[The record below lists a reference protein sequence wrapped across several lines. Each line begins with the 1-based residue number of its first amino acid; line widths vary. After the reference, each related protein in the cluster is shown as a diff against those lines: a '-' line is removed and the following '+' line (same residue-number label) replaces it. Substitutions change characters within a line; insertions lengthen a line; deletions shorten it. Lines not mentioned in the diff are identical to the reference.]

1 MAEIQLARIRSIYGD
16 IKGLLSQIPQPDKSS
31 YISAFL
37 VNGYNSAIDELSQ
50 VTNTDYSRYKI
61 TAEARVPAH
70 SRGPHYYSTSVRP
83 QIGRVISR
91 LEEEYGFGKND
102 NNQSSPSI
110 VIFNK
115 NQNEISLQINYT
127 INDLI
132 DKTGNDEGKTQL
144 RELRDE
150 LEKKDKNWEKIKG
163 ILIWILNFSKD
174 LFLEILPII
183 IQKKL

>member
-1 MAEIQLARIRSIYGD
+1 MAEIQLVRIKSIYGD
-16 IKGLLSQIPQPDKSS
+16 IKGLLSQIPQPDKDP
-31 YISAFL
+31 YISAFI
-37 VNGYNSAIDELSQ
+37 VNGFNSTVDELSRI
-50 VTNTDYSRYKI
+50 TNTDYSQYKV
-61 TAEARVPAH
+61 TAEVMVP
-70 SRGPHYYSTSVRP
+70 RGPSTGFYYSVSVRP

-91 LEEEYGFGKND
+91 LEEEYGFGRD
-102 NNQSSPSI
+102 NNQSSPNV

-115 NQNEISLQINYT
+115 NQNEISLQIDYT

-132 DKTGNDEGKTQL
+132 DKTSDDESKTQL

-150 LEKKDKNWEKIKG
+150 LEKKDKNWEKIKR

-183 IQKKL
+183 LQKKP